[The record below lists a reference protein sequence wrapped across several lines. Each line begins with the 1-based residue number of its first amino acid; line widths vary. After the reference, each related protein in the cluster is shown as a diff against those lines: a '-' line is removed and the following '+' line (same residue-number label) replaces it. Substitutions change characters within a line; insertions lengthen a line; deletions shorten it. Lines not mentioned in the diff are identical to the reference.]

1 MKRYI
6 AAYILALAALLS
18 CEREQLPSRPYPDG
32 DGIFLYINA
41 SGPRTKAADYD
52 DEEIEPYNEML
63 IKTVDWF
70 IYPEGGT
77 NSNAVLRGRWTAD
90 AGNRVNKEQLVPVT
104 VNESDLN
111 TLVFPG
117 SNNTCQAYAIVNY
130 PGNIP
135 GTDTSIPALK
145 ALAISANFSGS
156 VKQDSFVMEGQQQ
169 ITLSSR
175 KATKAAYGTINVKRV
190 ATKLTLSLSV
200 VDTVKIPVYLK
211 DEDGNYVYQTDEQG
225 NVILD
230 EKGDSVRVISG
241 YEKWTPIR
249 SGLRA
254 YLVNAVDNAKIC
266 ADADSVQPHFFSYV
280 SRSPKT
286 SRQETKDGEEITWY
300 DFEPFY
306 SYPHKWVYGAS
317 DEPYIKVE
325 LPWSN
330 GTRQKQFYYR
340 IMTPGNYANRN
351 EWYHLNVDIAILGS
365 ETDNV
370 RVDLNSGY
378 HVVDWNELIIT
389 KESKILDVRYITVPQ
404 ETYYMYN
411 IEEMTFP
418 FSSSHDCKITINS
431 VTYYDFSNSSTAN
444 VTSTARSN
452 NWVSL
457 SGART
462 VKIAHNLNNDINSS
476 SMDVSPYTF
485 NFTIQHNDEE
495 GAAYYRDVT
504 VIQYPA
510 IYLTEAL
517 SNGRVFV
524 NATQHPG
531 GSGNA
536 TAYDDNRTSIGSVA
550 LPSGV
555 NGQGN
560 NNNQHQYNVYITVL
574 DNGETMIGDP
584 RGDATSLNGL
594 NNLGDD
600 YKPAGEDS
608 DNYIAPIIKIASS
621 YGKTVVLNYENAQK
635 RCAAYQENGYPAG
648 RWRLPT
654 KAEINFLM
662 NLSDL
667 NKIPTLFNPQTSFY
681 WAAGHLGFNGDD
693 FTDYT
698 NNTRATGYTR
708 CVYDVWYWGDGQHQ
722 LTSWNGYKTDY
733 DSTYDE

>member
-1 MKRYI
+1 M
-6 AAYILALAALLS
+6 
-18 CEREQLPSRPYPDG
+18 
-32 DGIFLYINA
+32 
-41 SGPRTKAADYD
+41 
-52 DEEIEPYNEML
+52 
-63 IKTVDWF
+63 
-70 IYPEGGT
+70 
-77 NSNAVLRGRWTAD
+77 
-90 AGNRVNKEQLVPVT
+90 
-104 VNESDLN
+104 
-111 TLVFPG
+111 
-117 SNNTCQAYAIVNY
+117 
-130 PGNIP
+130 
-135 GTDTSIPALK
+135 
-145 ALAISANFSGS
+145 
-156 VKQDSFVMEGQQQ
+156 
-169 ITLSSR
+169 
-175 KATKAAYGTINVKRV
+175 
-190 ATKLTLSLSV
+190 
-200 VDTVKIPVYLK
+200 
-211 DEDGNYVYQTDEQG
+211 
-225 NVILD
+225 
-230 EKGDSVRVISG
+230 
-241 YEKWTPIR
+241 
-249 SGLRA
+249 
-254 YLVNAVDNAKIC
+254 DNAKIC
-266 ADADSVQPHFFSYV
+266 ADADSVQPHFFSYG

-524 NATQHPG
+524 NATQNTG
-531 GSGNA
+531 NSGNA

-555 NGQGN
+555 NGQGTN
-560 NNNQHQYNVYITVL
+560 NKQHQYNVYITVL

-594 NNLGDD
+594 NNLGNG
-600 YKPAGEDS
+600 YKPAGEDA

-654 KAEINFLM
+654 KA
-662 NLSDL
+662 
-667 NKIPTLFNPQTSFY
+667 
-681 WAAGHLGFNGDD
+681 
-693 FTDYT
+693 
-698 NNTRATGYTR
+698 
-708 CVYDVWYWGDGQHQ
+708 
-722 LTSWNGYKTDY
+722 
-733 DSTYDE
+733 